1 MTAAAVPKPGTLTA
15 MTESVADGDQTVR
28 ARAGH
33 DNVNLPN
40 TLTTLRLLLIPA
52 ILLTFDAQ
60 FAYHQ
65 LVAPALFI
73 AASITDSMD
82 GRIARRFGKVT
93 TLGKFLDPL
102 ADKML
107 ILAVLALL
115 VQDALLPAW
124 IVVVVV
130 GRELL
135 ITGLRAVGAA
145 QGLIIVATPF
155 GKTKTVSQM
164 LAVGLLMLERPY
176 PTLTG
181 LAQVMVWAAVV
192 FTVFSGFDY
201 LWRYRRLLYR

>member
-1 MTAAAVPKPGTLTA
+1 MTVAAAPKPGTLTA
-15 MTESVADGDQTVR
+15 MTESVADSDQTVR
-28 ARAGH
+28 AVARH
-33 DNVNLPN
+33 ENVNLPN

-60 FAYHQ
+60 FTYHQ

-73 AASITDSMD
+73 VASITDSMD

-164 LAVGLLMLERPY
+164 LAVGLLMLQRPY
-176 PTLTG
+176 PTIAV
-181 LAQVMVWAAVV
+181 LAQVMVWAAVL
-192 FTVFSGFDY
+192 FTVFSGVDY